1 MGAGVAW
8 SLDLRILAVEAHN
21 NGEGTLKEVA
31 EQFRIGRRT
40 LAEWLRLE
48 REGGSLEPSKIRGRP
63 SRRVDGT
70 GRERIRQ
77 IVQNRPDATL
87 EEIRDAYNADP
98 ETVITISR
106 QTVGR
111 EVARLGLT
119 QKKRP

>member
-1 MGAGVAW
+1 
-8 SLDLRILAVEAHN
+8 LDLRILAVEAYN

-40 LAEWLRLE
+40 LSELLRRE
-48 REGGSLEPSKIRGRP
+48 RETGTLEANKDRGRP
-63 SRRVDGT
+63 LRRVDEAGLV
-70 GRERIRQ
+70 RLSRIVESQ
-77 IVQNRPDATL
+77 PDATL

-98 ETVITISR
+98 ETIAAISR

-119 QKKRP
+119 RKKKR